1 MSSSPI
7 LRARR
12 TVSRPMRV
20 AGVFRLGEPAGFL
33 NRLAAALIDCLVVA
47 PFGVVV
53 LLAAVAISRATGGEV
68 QLHPAFGALLLLLVH
83 WTHALVLEGGPR
95 GGTLGKQ
102 FLGLQVCDGE
112 SGEVAGH
119 GPALARHLCLE
130 LWCLGSV
137 CASFLLTARR
147 QTGYFE
153 SLDVY
158 ESIDWMVFVGF
169 ALAFVAPV
177 FGYRAMADARQ
188 WPHDRIAGTVV
199 VSLATR
205 IAPIV
210 QRQVLEP
217 DAADAAPLL
226 GSRSGREQMA
236 HKLQANVAE
245 APPLERRPG
254 RGQAPVSLL
263 GGYVPSGDPDPSSPG
278 QPGRSELPSD
288 SEEADADSEFDADD
302 SADA

>member
-12 TVSRPMRV
+12 TVSRPLRV

-147 QTGYFE
+147 QTGHFE

-158 ESIDWMVFVGF
+158 ESIDWMVVRRLCACVRRASLRLSRDGGCS
-169 ALAFVAPV
+169 AVAARP
-177 FGYRAMADARQ
+177 YRRHGRRQSGHPHRSHRAAAGART
-188 WPHDRIAGTVV
+188 GC
-199 VSLATR
+199 
-205 IAPIV
+205 
-210 QRQVLEP
+210 
-217 DAADAAPLL
+217 
-226 GSRSGREQMA
+226 
-236 HKLQANVAE
+236 
-245 APPLERRPG
+245 RRCG
-254 RGQAPVSLL
+254 
-263 GGYVPSGDPDPSSPG
+263 SSPG
-278 QPGRSELPSD
+278 
-288 SEEADADSEFDADD
+288 
-302 SADA
+302 